1 MFALRPMDSLSAKCS
16 QVEFAMRVILQ
27 WDFAASCIWFLLR
40 FLVYVVPVA
49 STEQLLGFFRTCPEG
64 PTLRKQFFDHQE
76 EGNDKK
82 ILLRVLPWKS
92 HAQSIIGQVQDASLW
107 LSLPR
112 HANLQQST
120 ACRIFQFR
128 IPAPSPSASQTVYE
142 DRACAWVSQSCANT
156 C

>member
-92 HAQSIIGQVQDASLW
+92 HAQSINRASSRC
-107 LSLPR
+107 LSLVV
-112 HANLQQST
+112 L
-120 ACRIFQFR
+120 
-128 IPAPSPSASQTVYE
+128 APTCEFTTVDGLPNFPVQNSSAVGFS
-142 DRACAWVSQSCANT
+142 DSLRRSSLCMGLAKLR
-156 C
+156 